1 MEISFLIICIFDLA
15 LILHCSVLP
24 ICLGELG
31 NNIRNT
37 QSVGLPAETYSNYYL
52 LYFLLLPG
60 QSYINTSMRVCNVT
74 ITFSSEHAIV

>member
-31 NNIRNT
+31 NNNRNT

-52 LYFLLLPG
+52 FYFFFIIIAWSKLY
-60 QSYINTSMRVCNVT
+60 QYKYERVQCDNH
-74 ITFSSEHAIV
+74 I

>member
-15 LILHCSVLP
+15 LILHCSVLS

-31 NNIRNT
+31 NNNRNT

-52 LYFLLLPG
+52 LYFFIIASSKLY
-60 QSYINTSMRVCNVT
+60 QYKYERVQCYNH
-74 ITFSSEHAIV
+74 I